1 MTSLA
6 SLPRIFNPGN
16 LGLTIIV
23 PVFNEENTV
32 CEILCDLIA
41 MDTNFRY
48 EIIVVNDGSSD
59 SSSEIIGRLEHLLH
73 IRYVNL
79 EKNQGKGH
87 AVRTGISLASYS
99 HVLIFD
105 ADLEY
110 SAFDIPR
117 LMVPIMAGRA
127 DFVYGVRIRGI
138 NNLQPS
144 YLYAVGRKFI
154 TVIANVIYGSAIS
167 DLYTCLKL
175 LPTDFLREIR
185 LAEDGFGLDAEISCQ
200 MLRNGYRPFEIPISY
215 IGRTHADGKNIK
227 FRDALICFSV
237 IIKKRF
243 APKMKLQEFG
253 YKKAFKSLTYAQKD
267 SLMWHGEHQWQ

>member
-1 MTSLA
+1 MSELV
-6 SLPRIFNPGN
+6 SLPKIKDQGN
-16 LGLTIIV
+16 LGLSLIV
-23 PVFNEENTV
+23 PVFNEQSSV

-41 MDTNFRY
+41 METNFRY
-48 EIIVVNDGSSD
+48 EIIVINDGSTD
-59 SSSEIIGRLEHLLH
+59 ASSEIINRLEHLLH

-79 EKNQGKGH
+79 KVNQGKGH
-87 AVRTGISLASYS
+87 AVRAGISLASYS
-99 HVLIFD
+99 HTLIFD

-154 TVIANVIYGSAIS
+154 TTIANVIYGSAIS

-175 LPTDFLREIR
+175 LPTEFLREI
-185 LAEDGFGLDAEISCQ
+185 LLVENGFGLDAEISCQ
-200 MLRNGYRPFEIPISY
+200 MLRNGFRPFEIPVSY
-215 IGRTHADGKNIK
+215 IGRTHAQGKNIK
-227 FRDALICFSV
+227 FGDALVCLAV
-237 IIKKRF
+237 ILKKRF
-243 APKMKLQEFG
+243 APKLKLQEFS
-253 YKKAFKSLTYAQKD
+253 YRQAFKSLTYAQKD
-267 SLMWHGEHQWQ
+267 SLMWHGERQWQ